1 MLVVVMAAALVA
13 VACESAEPTATP
25 APAVVSVSLA
35 LDWFPNSNHA
45 GFYVAQQRG
54 YYSEEGLDVEI
65 VVPANPED
73 VLKTVGAGRDDFG
86 VSYQAEVLLARG
98 EGVPVKSIAAMVQ
111 HPLNSIMVL
120 EESGI
125 ERPADL
131 VGRSVGVTGIPFEEA
146 LFLAM
151 LQHDGGAAENVTL
164 VNVGFDLSPALI
176 GKKVDAIVGA
186 YWTHESIAMEKQ
198 GYPVSVLRMEEW
210 GVPDFYELVLVAGE
224 SPSGRRS
231 GRGGAVHP
239 RHGQGIRRRH
249 RRSAGGRGHSRRGQ
263 PGDRQRPGVA
273 GHRAAGSA
281 VVGGGRGLWPPVRGA
296 VGEPRGVDE
305 VGGTPR
311 GGCGC
316 RGRIHVRVSA
326 VGALLETLAQPVWRP
341 PNPFPA
347 DGGRDLGLRRG
358 LLVYGQDCEV
368 QDARVDLDPSCSSG
382 IGGIVPA
389 EGSS

>member
-1 MLVVVMAAALVA
+1 MRRWETVLYGGRALKSSLGRSWFTLVMIVTAVLVA
-13 VACESAEPTATP
+13 VACESAEPTSTPAPTATTAPTATSEPTDTP

-151 LQHDGGAAENVTL
+151 LQHDGGAAEDVTL

-224 SPSGRRS
+224 SAIADDPDVVERFLRATA
-231 GRGGAVHP
+231 RGFADAIADPQAAVDILVEANP
-239 RHGQGIRRRH
+239 EIDSDLESQGI
-249 RRSAGGRGHSRRGQ
+249 
-263 PGDRQRPGVA
+263 
-273 GHRAAGSA
+273 
-281 VVGGGRGLWPPVRGA
+281 GLLAPLWS
-296 VGEPRGVDE
+296 EEGVDFGHQSME
-305 VGGTPR
+305 RWEG
-311 GGCGC
+311 
-316 RGRIHVRVSA
+316 
-326 VGALLETLAQPVWRP
+326 LAAWMKSE
-341 PNPFPA
+341 
-347 DGGRDLGLRRG
+347 G
-358 LLVYGQDCEV
+358 LLGEDV
-368 QDARVDLDPSCSSG
+368 DAADAFTSEFMTR
-382 IGGIVPA
+382 
-389 EGSS
+389 

>member
-1 MLVVVMAAALVA
+1 MAAALVA
-13 VACESAEPTATP
+13 VACDSAEPTSTP
-25 APAVVSVSLA
+25 APTATSAPTDTPEPAVVSVSLA

-54 YYSEEGLDVEI
+54 YYSEEGLDVDI

-125 ERPADL
+125 ERPSDL

-151 LQHDGGAAENVTL
+151 LQHDGAAAEDVTL

-176 GKKVDAIVGA
+176 GKKVDGIVGA

-198 GYPVSVLRMEEW
+198 GYPVGVLRMEEW

-224 SPSGRRS
+224 SYLSDNPDVAERFLRATA
-231 GRGGAVHP
+231 RGYADAIADPQGAVDILVGANP
-239 RHGQGIRRRH
+239 EIDSDLESQGIGLLAPLW
-249 RRSAGGRGHSRRGQ
+249 SEE
-263 PGDRQRPGVA
+263 GVA
-273 GHRAAGSA
+273 FGHQSA
-281 VVGGGRGLWPPVRGA
+281 ERWESLA
-296 VGEPRGVDE
+296 VWMKSE
-305 VGGTPR
+305 
-311 GGCGC
+311 
-316 RGRIHVRVSA
+316 
-326 VGALLETLAQPVWRP
+326 
-341 PNPFPA
+341 
-347 DGGRDLGLRRG
+347 G
-358 LLVYGQDCEV
+358 LLGEDV
-368 QDARVDLDPSCSSG
+368 DAADAFTS
-382 IGGIVPA
+382 
-389 EGSS
+389 EYMTQ

>member
-1 MLVVVMAAALVA
+1 MRRWETVLYGGRALKSSLGRSWFTLVMIVTAVLVA
-13 VACESAEPTATP
+13 VACESAEPTSTPAPTATSEPTDTP

-98 EGVPVKSIAAMVQ
+98 EGVPVQSIAAMVQ

-125 ERPADL
+125 ERPRDL
-131 VGRSVGVTGIPFEEA
+131 VGRSVGVTGIPFEES

-151 LQHDGGAAENVTL
+151 LQHDGGAAEDVTL

-176 GKKVDAIVGA
+176 GRKVDAIVGA

-224 SPSGRRS
+224 SAIADDPDVVERFLRATA
-231 GRGGAVHP
+231 RGFADAIADPQAAVDILVEANP
-239 RHGQGIRRRH
+239 EIDSDLESQGI
-249 RRSAGGRGHSRRGQ
+249 
-263 PGDRQRPGVA
+263 
-273 GHRAAGSA
+273 
-281 VVGGGRGLWPPVRGA
+281 GLLAPLWS
-296 VGEPRGVDE
+296 EEGVDFGHQSME
-305 VGGTPR
+305 RWEG
-311 GGCGC
+311 
-316 RGRIHVRVSA
+316 
-326 VGALLETLAQPVWRP
+326 LAAWMKSE
-341 PNPFPA
+341 
-347 DGGRDLGLRRG
+347 G
-358 LLVYGQDCEV
+358 LLGEDV
-368 QDARVDLDPSCSSG
+368 DAADAFTSEFMTR
-382 IGGIVPA
+382 
-389 EGSS
+389 

>member
-1 MLVVVMAAALVA
+1 MLMAALLAA
-13 VACESAEPTATP
+13 ACEDPEPTATP
-25 APAVVSVSLA
+25 APTATPTPAVMSVSLA

-45 GFYVAQQRG
+45 GFYVAQEKG
-54 YYSEEGLDVEI
+54 YYDEEGLDVDI

-131 VGRSVGVTGIPFEEA
+131 AGRSVGITGIPFEES
-146 LFLAM
+146 LFLSM
-151 LQHDGGAAENVTL
+151 LQHDGATVDDVTL
-164 VNVGFDLSPALI
+164 INVGYDLSPSLI

-224 SPSGRRS
+224 SYLSDNPDVAERFLRATA
-231 GRGGAVHP
+231 RGYADAIADPQGAVDILVEANP
-239 RHGQGIRRRH
+239 EIDGDLESQGI
-249 RRSAGGRGHSRRGQ
+249 
-263 PGDRQRPGVA
+263 
-273 GHRAAGSA
+273 
-281 VVGGGRGLWPPVRGA
+281 
-296 VGEPRGVDE
+296 
-305 VGGTPR
+305 
-311 GGCGC
+311 
-316 RGRIHVRVSA
+316 
-326 VGALLETLAQPVWRP
+326 
-341 PNPFPA
+341 
-347 DGGRDLGLRRG
+347 G
-358 LLVYGQDCEV
+358 LLAPLWEEEGVPFGHQSAERWESLAAWMKSEGLLGGDV
-368 QDARVDLDPSCSSG
+368 DAADAFTSEFQP
-382 IGGIVPA
+382 
-389 EGSS
+389 